1 MNVLKKQLKKEN
13 VSAYLVSKKANI
25 PYTTINNALK
35 DSKKLD
41 GQTVKVLKAAALAI
55 NRTPGQLLDEL
66 IKSVSYTH
74 LTCRRRLRCR
84 SRWSPYH

>member
-1 MNVLKKQLKKEN
+1 MMNVLKKQLKKEN

-66 IKSVSYTH
+66 IK
-74 LTCRRRLRCR
+74 LDEKIKR
-84 SRWSPYH
+84 

>member
-41 GQTVKVLKAAALAI
+41 GQTVKVLKA
-55 NRTPGQLLDEL
+55 
-66 IKSVSYTH
+66 VSYTH
-74 LTCRRRLRCR
+74 PSPRDLSI
-84 SRWSPYH
+84 SRMPSSA